1 MGDPG
6 ICPGPGG
13 GRIGARPMKRPF
25 EDTLTR
31 RINRAPSPVVAIA
44 VPWITV
50 MLGSLVPAL
59 PVIASTPLLPPF
71 GFMLLLAWRQ
81 IRPGLLPVWAGLPL
95 GLFDDIYSGQPFGS
109 SMLTWSLAMIVLDII
124 EARFP
129 WRSFWQEWLVG
140 SLMVVG
146 CLLAGAVFANAAG
159 GSTPLVMIAPQSVL
173 GILLYPLAGRLVA
186 MFDRF
191 RLLPFAKV

>member
-1 MGDPG
+1 
-6 ICPGPGG
+6 
-13 GRIGARPMKRPF
+13 MKNPF
-25 EDTLTR
+25 EDTLNR
-31 RINRAPSPVVAIA
+31 RINRAPSPIVAIA

-50 MLGSLVPAL
+50 MLGSLPPTL
-59 PVIASTPLLPPF
+59 PIIASAPLLPPF
-71 GFMLLLAWRQ
+71 GFMLLIAWRQ

-109 SMLTWSLAMIVLDII
+109 AMLIWSLAIIGLDMI

-129 WRSFWQEWLVG
+129 WRNFWLEWLVG
-140 SLMVVG
+140 SLMVAG
-146 CLLAGAVFANAAG
+146 CLVAGAIFVHAAG
-159 GSTPLVMIAPQSVL
+159 GSTPLETILPQLILAV
-173 GILLYPLAGRLVA
+173 LLYPLVGRLVA

>member
-1 MGDPG
+1 
-6 ICPGPGG
+6 
-13 GRIGARPMKRPF
+13 MKRPF
-25 EDTLTR
+25 EDALNR
-31 RINRAPSPVVAIA
+31 RINRAPSRIAAVAI
-44 VPWITV
+44 PWITV
-50 MLGSLVPAL
+50 MLGSLTPAL
-59 PVIASTPLLPPF
+59 PMISSAPLLPPF
-71 GFMLLLAWRQ
+71 GFMLLVAWRQ

-109 SMLTWSLAMIVLDII
+109 AMFIWSVAMMVLDII

-140 SLMVVG
+140 ALMIAS
-146 CLLAGAVFANAAG
+146 CLLLGAVFVRAAG
-159 GSTPLVMIAPQSVL
+159 GSTPLGIIAPQLLLAVL
-173 GILLYPLAGRLVA
+173 LFPLAGRLVA